1 MLLPLIIKFN
11 IEKIMKKIVKKWEGG
26 AKKHGG
32 FGKAMGV
39 QIDKWIQSPEEQAKE
54 IREAEELRQRLEN
67 ERLTREAEELRQ
79 RLENERLAKESAA
92 EREKLVQEQS
102 RQVVE
107 VSKKHAEELEQVVLA
122 KKLSKESFEKSQI
135 EKIGDFLSRSEDV
148 SDEAAFPAMDIVK
161 NWTSTYAELIEKL
174 HDFGDEALD
183 KFLNSVEIAGD
194 SSF

>member
-1 MLLPLIIKFN
+1 
-11 IEKIMKKIVKKWEGG
+11 MKKIVKKWEGG

-32 FGKAMGV
+32 FDKAMIV
-39 QIDKWIQSPEEQAKE
+39 QIDKWIQSPQEQAKE

-67 ERLTREAEELRQ
+67 ERL
-79 RLENERLAKESAA
+79 AKEAAA

-107 VSKKHAEELEQVVLA
+107 VSKKHAE
-122 KKLSKESFEKSQI
+122 QI
-135 EKIGDFLSRSEDV
+135 EKIGDFLSRDEDV
-148 SDEAAFPAMDIVK
+148 SDEVAFPAMDIVK

>member
-67 ERLTREAEELRQ
+67 ERLAKEVEELKQ
-79 RLENERLAKESAA
+79 RLE
-92 EREKLVQEQS
+92 
-102 RQVVE
+102 
-107 VSKKHAEELEQVVLA
+107 AEELEQLRLA
-122 KKLSKESFEKSQI
+122 EKLSKESFEKLQI

-148 SDEAAFPAMDIVK
+148 SDEAAFSAMDIVK
-161 NWTSTYAELIEKL
+161 NWTSSYAELIEKL